1 MSAMRIGLLLCLFL
15 VVAVAGEAEPVIDGR
30 VIRFANGDSAI
41 LPFWT
46 IEVKP
51 RPLYVP
57 EVEYP
62 EAARKA
68 RIEGLV
74 VVEALVDADGT
85 VANVRVLKTSGNAE
99 LHQAAVAAASRAT
112 FAPAS
117 SRDRPAL
124 KWVTIPYRF
133 ALKSGKGIALVHSI
147 SLVTFE
153 TVGPPAGGKNHSD
166 SVLEPLRGL
175 KFVRLKP
182 IAPRTGA
189 HGRLVP
195 DSAAIRFNNEA
206 MMAACTAYSHSRGD
220 SLRRPASYYLQS
232 DWYDLVIDRG
242 RSRVFQRNHPHYP
255 SSRAEV
261 YDVDTLMVKPAGLD
275 THYVEM
281 PGWTALPRYVPLK
294 LELVTNWRSRFLQAP
309 TFAPEVQ

>member
-1 MSAMRIGLLLCLFL
+1 MASSARRFDTSARESIMSAMRIGLLLCLFL

-85 VANVRVLKTSGNAE
+85 VADVRVLKTSGNAG
-99 LHQAAVAAASRAT
+99 LDQSAAAAASRST

-117 SRDRPAL
+117 SRDRPTL

-133 ALKSGKGIALVHSI
+133 VLKSGKGTAPVRSI
-147 SLVTFE
+147 STTTFE
-153 TVGPPAGGKNHSD
+153 TVGPPAGGSRYND
-166 SVLEPLRGL
+166 SVLRPLHGL

-182 IAPRTGA
+182 IAPRSGA
-189 HGRLVP
+189 R
-195 DSAAIRFNNEA
+195 
-206 MMAACTAYSHSRGD
+206 T
-220 SLRRPASYYLQS
+220 
-232 DWYDLVIDRG
+232 
-242 RSRVFQRNHPHYP
+242 
-255 SSRAEV
+255 
-261 YDVDTLMVKPAGLD
+261 
-275 THYVEM
+275 
-281 PGWTALPRYVPLK
+281 
-294 LELVTNWRSRFLQAP
+294 
-309 TFAPEVQ
+309 